1 MFKKISFLILCSFFS
16 YFSFSQQ
23 DTITG
28 NHNSLLIKNGSHVI
42 KSVVTVSKS
51 LIIEAGAKIELI
63 EPGVIVCEGTVDI
76 TGVGNNI
83 ELKGKKNAE
92 GIGLII
98 KSVDPGKVFI
108 SNVVFTNLQMPIFF
122 DFGWERNSVNIT
134 DNRFVK
140 NIGKVSVIQVLNP
153 PFNFNS
159 DTLFS
164 TLTISNNL
172 FADNTGAI
180 YFEDLKSDHLKIE
193 FINNTVVNN
202 TIYGFKNYNISTNV
216 LYGRVDQF
224 FTKYNAKIER
234 NSFVG
239 NYLMDN
245 LSDTIV
251 HEANLGLYGT
261 EKVFNVKG
269 NYWGSVTNDKI
280 TKGFYDQN
288 INYTSP
294 KADFEP
300 WINEPSDIVP
310 THIFSVKNV
319 ETNVEFPDT
328 LKILEPLKGFV
339 LASNSP
345 LDLSK
350 SVINYTYFLDDTS
363 LKKVDTT
370 VNFDIQAVSPT
381 VNKLNVTK
389 QVNVNKKLGYYT
401 ISNLLDVN
409 KNYVSDMKVGYIK
422 YLLDLR
428 KRKILDEII
437 KNRKA
442 ADTVKI
448 IPKELDSIKNQF
460 QKIETP
466 QKSRFEFG
474 LYGGGSIFT
483 GTISNS
489 NIFNNEMN
497 MLFGFNINYTLYSN
511 ISASLYISSSKL
523 SNSDINGSSNEQIAR
538 GMSFSTSILSISPSV
553 NYDFIDNRLYTK
565 ARRIRPSVGFGFDMV
580 SFNPTGLY
588 GGEEVNLQPLGTG
601 GQFIDSTKAPYS
613 LMALG
618 YFVNFKIKYQL
629 SRFNSFGILFS
640 IHNSFSDYLDDV
652 GPDEYPDLSKLL
664 SKTDPKFA
672 DAAVH
677 LSNPTRRPISQGQL
691 RNNPTKPKD
700 SYITFGF
707 FYARRLF
714 K

>member
-1 MFKKISFLILCSFFS
+1 MFKKKIFLFAGIFFS
-16 YFSFSQQ
+16 YFSYAQQ
-23 DTITG
+23 DTISG
-28 NHNSLLIKNGSHVI
+28 NHNSLLIKNGTHVI

-51 LIIEAGAKIELI
+51 LTIEAGAKIELI
-63 EPGVIVCEGTVDI
+63 EPGVIVCEGSVDI

-83 ELKGKKNAE
+83 EFKGKKNAE

-98 KSVDPGKVFI
+98 KAVDPGKVFI
-108 SNVVFTNLQMPIFF
+108 SNAVFTNLQMPLFF
-122 DFGWERNSVNIT
+122 DFGWQRNSVTIT
-134 DNRFVK
+134 ENRFIK
-140 NIGKVSVIQVLNP
+140 NVGKVSVIQVLNP

-172 FADNTGAI
+172 FADNNGAI

-193 FINNTVVNN
+193 FVNNSIVNN

-224 FTKYNAKIER
+224 FSKYNAKIEG

-251 HEANLGLYGT
+251 HLANLGLYGT
-261 EKVFNVKG
+261 EKNFIVKG
-269 NYWGSVTNDKI
+269 NYWGGITVDKI
-280 TKGFYDQN
+280 SKGFYDQN

-300 WINEPSDIVP
+300 WINEPNNIVP
-310 THIFSVKNV
+310 THIFSLKNA
-319 ETNVEFPDT
+319 ETNNEFPDT
-328 LKILEPLKGFV
+328 LIVMEPLKGFV
-339 LASNSP
+339 LASNNP

-370 VNFDIQAVSPT
+370 VNFDIQAVST
-381 VNKLNVTK
+381 TINKLNVTK
-389 QVNVNKKLGYYT
+389 QVNANKKLGYYT

-409 KNYVSDMKVGYIK
+409 KNYVPDTKVGYAR

-428 KRKILDEII
+428 KRKILDELI
-437 KNRKA
+437 KSRKA

-460 QKIETP
+460 QKIEAP

-497 MLFGFNINYTLYSN
+497 MLFGLNVNYTLYSN
-511 ISASLYISSSKL
+511 LSASLYISSSKL
-523 SNSDINGSSNEQIAR
+523 SNSDYNSSNNEQIAR
-538 GMSFSTSILSISPSV
+538 GMSFSTSILSISPSI
-553 NYDFIDNRLYTK
+553 NYDYIDNRLYTK

-580 SFNPTGLY
+580 SFSPTGLY
-588 GGEEVNLQPLGTG
+588 KGKEYNLQTLGTG
-601 GQFIDSTKAPYS
+601 GQLVDSTKAPYS

-618 YFVNFKIKYQL
+618 YFFNFKLKYQL
-629 SRFNSFGILFS
+629 SRFNSVGILFAFHKS
-640 IHNSFSDYLDDV
+640 LSDYLDDV
-652 GPDEYPDLSKLL
+652 GPDQYPDISKVLAKT
-664 SKTDPKFA
+664 KTDPE
-672 DAAVH
+672 AAAYF
-677 LSNPTRRPISQGQL
+677 SNPTARFINQGQV
-691 RNNPTKPKD
+691 RSSPSNPKD

-707 FYARRLF
+707 FYSRRLF

>member
-1 MFKKISFLILCSFFS
+1 MIKKISFLFLYIFFAIFS
-16 YFSFSQQ
+16 YAQQ
-23 DTITG
+23 DTISG
-28 NHNSLLIKNGSHVI
+28 NHNSLLIKSGSHVI
-42 KSVVTVSKS
+42 KSVVTVAKS

-63 EPGVIVCEGTVDI
+63 EPGVIVCEGSIDI
-76 TGVGNNI
+76 VGVGNNI
-83 ELKGKKNAE
+83 EFKGKKNVE

-98 KSVDPGKVFI
+98 KGVDPAKVFI
-108 SNVVFTNLQMPIFF
+108 SNVVFTNLQMPLFF
-122 DFGWERNSVNIT
+122 DFGWERKSVTIT
-134 DNRFVK
+134 DNRFIK

-153 PFNFNS
+153 PFNFNA

-164 TLTISNNL
+164 TFTISNNL
-172 FADNTGAI
+172 FADNNGAI

-193 FINNTVVNN
+193 FVNNSIVNN

-224 FTKYNAKIER
+224 FTKYNAKIEG

-245 LSDTIV
+245 LADTIV
-251 HEANLGLYGT
+251 HVANLGLYGT
-261 EKVFNVKG
+261 EKNFIVKG
-269 NYWGSVTNDKI
+269 NYWGAI
-280 TKGFYDQN
+280 TLEKVSKGFYDQN

-300 WINEPSDIVP
+300 WINEPNNLVP
-310 THIFSVKNV
+310 THVFSFKNA
-319 ETNVEFPDT
+319 ETNIEFPDT
-328 LKILEPLKGFV
+328 LKVMEPLKGFV
-339 LASNSP
+339 LASNNP

-350 SVINYTYFLDDTS
+350 SIINYTYFLDDTS

-389 QVNVNKKLGYYT
+389 QVNTNKKLGYYT

-409 KNYVSDMKVGYIK
+409 KNYVPDVKVGYAR
-422 YLLDLR
+422 YLMDLR

-474 LYGGGSIFT
+474 LFGGGSIFT
-483 GTISNS
+483 GTISNP

-497 MLFGFNINYTLYSN
+497 MLAGFNVNYTMYSN
-511 ISASLYISSSKL
+511 LSASLTISSSKL
-523 SNSDINGSSNEQIAR
+523 SNSDQNASNNDQIAR
-538 GMSFSTSILSISPSV
+538 GMSFSTSILAISPSI

-565 ARRIRPSVGFGFDMV
+565 ARRIRPSVGLGIDMV
-580 SFNPTGLY
+580 SFAPTSLY
-588 GGEEVNLQPLGTG
+588 KGTLYNLQPLGTG
-601 GQFIDSTKAPYS
+601 GQYIDSTKAPYS

-618 YFVNFKIKYQL
+618 YFINFKIKYQI
-629 SRFNSFGILFS
+629 SRLNSVGILFAFHKS
-640 IHNSFSDYLDDV
+640 MSDYLDDV
-652 GPDEYPDLSKLL
+652 GPDEYPDIAKVLAKSP
-664 SKTDPKFA
+664 TDPEV
-672 DAAVH
+672 AAYF
-677 LSNPTRRPISQGQL
+677 SNPPARYISKGQV
-691 RNNPTKPKD
+691 RSSPSNPKD
-700 SYITFGF
+700 SFITFGF
-707 FYARRLF
+707 FYSRRLF